1 MSMIEMTN
9 GTFAKSLYQTATQHT
24 ITIPYNTG
32 WDMFIYNEGKE
43 DMAPYYKQKKCV
55 CNISYL
61 LNNELQETT
70 GIAKLS
76 FVSFFIQTN
85 VFSDDFRA
93 KNYCEK

>member
-1 MSMIEMTN
+1 
-9 GTFAKSLYQTATQHT
+9 
-24 ITIPYNTG
+24 
-32 WDMFIYNEGKE
+32 
-43 DMAPYYKQKKCV
+43 V

-93 KNYCEK
+93 KNYCEKYQLKEVHIHPTENCNKHFG